1 MPQRALVNQLRPLSL
16 KWKLTSL
23 QMARTALSRQ
33 TQLSHKSTMTHT
45 AADQSKLGAMTLA
58 EHFSELRKRLVRSA
72 LAIIACTFAVWNQFP
87 PIFAV
92 IRAPYDSVQGI
103 GSNAVLALTGVT
115 SGFSLQLRVS
125 LAAAF
130 VLSSPIWIYQL
141 WRFISPGLKNNER
154 KWAYAFTAVA
164 VPLFSCGVLLAYF
177 VMPRM
182 LDILFQFT
190 PSDVENV
197 TSVESYL
204 SFFLHLTL
212 FFGVGFLLPLVL
224 VTLNFAGILSGERLK
239 AAWRWLILGSF
250 VFGAVA
256 TPNGDPLAMTFVA
269 LPMITMSF
277 IAVGIAL
284 MNDRRRKRAVET
296 S

>member
-1 MPQRALVNQLRPLSL
+1 
-16 KWKLTSL
+16 
-23 QMARTALSRQ
+23 MAQASPGDTKQ
-33 TQLSHKSTMTHT
+33 
-45 AADQSKLGAMTLA
+45 GAMTLA

-72 LAIIACTFAVWNQFP
+72 LALIVCTIAVWNQFSD
-87 PIFAV
+87 IFAV
-92 IRAPYDSVQGI
+92 IRAPYDSVQGL
-103 GSNAVLALTGVT
+103 GSNAVLALTGIT

-141 WRFISPGLKNNER
+141 WRFISPGLKRNER
-154 KWAYAFTAVA
+154 KWAYALTAVA
-164 VPLFSCGVLLAYF
+164 VPLFSCGVILAYY

-182 LDILFQFT
+182 LDILFEFT

-212 FFGVGFLLPLVL
+212 FFGIGFLLPLVL

-269 LPMITMSF
+269 LPMIVMSF

-284 MNDRRRKRAVET
+284 INDRRRQRLAEA

>member
-1 MPQRALVNQLRPLSL
+1 MAKASTPVNE
-16 KWKLTSL
+16 
-23 QMARTALSRQ
+23 
-33 TQLSHKSTMTHT
+33 
-45 AADQSKLGAMTLA
+45 LGAMTLL
-58 EHFSELRKRLVRSA
+58 EHFRELRTRLVRSA
-72 LAIIACTFAVWNQFP
+72 LALLVGTIAVWNEFP
-87 PIFAV
+87 RIFEI
-92 IRAPYDSVQGI
+92 IREPYDSVQGL

-125 LAAAF
+125 LAVGF
-130 VLSSPIWIYQL
+130 VVSSPIWIYQL
-141 WRFISPGLKNNER
+141 WKFVSPGLKKNER
-154 KWAYAFTAVA
+154 KWAYLFTGVA
-164 VPLFSCGVLLAYF
+164 VPLFTCGVLLAYY

-182 LDILFQFT
+182 LDILFEFT
-190 PSDVENV
+190 PSDVSNV

-212 FFGVGFLLPLVL
+212 FFGIGFLLPLIL
-224 VTLNFAGILSGERLK
+224 VSLNFAGLLSGERLRNS
-239 AAWRWLILGSF
+239 WRWLILGSF

-269 LPMITMSF
+269 LPMIALSF

-284 MNDRRRKRAVET
+284 LNDRRRERTIED

>member
-1 MPQRALVNQLRPLSL
+1 L
-16 KWKLTSL
+16 K
-23 QMARTALSRQ
+23 R
-33 TQLSHKSTMTHT
+33 
-45 AADQSKLGAMTLA
+45 
-58 EHFSELRKRLVRSA
+58 
-72 LAIIACTFAVWNQFP
+72 
-87 PIFAV
+87 
-92 IRAPYDSVQGI
+92 
-103 GSNAVLALTGVT
+103 
-115 SGFSLQLRVS
+115 
-125 LAAAF
+125 
-130 VLSSPIWIYQL
+130 
-141 WRFISPGLKNNER
+141 NEK

-164 VPLFSCGVLLAYF
+164 VPLFASGVLLAYY

-182 LDILFQFT
+182 LDILFEFT
-190 PSDVENV
+190 PRDVENV

-212 FFGVGFLLPLVL
+212 FFGIGFLLPLVL

-269 LPMITMSF
+269 LPMIAMSF

-284 MNDRRRKRAVET
+284 VNDRRRERTVEET
-296 S
+296 

>member
-1 MPQRALVNQLRPLSL
+1 
-16 KWKLTSL
+16 
-23 QMARTALSRQ
+23 MARA
-33 TQLSHKSTMTHT
+33 STKKNH
-45 AADQSKLGAMTLA
+45 LGDMTLA

-72 LAIIACTFAVWNQFP
+72 LALIICTIAVWNQFSD
-87 PIFAV
+87 IFAL
-92 IRAPYDSVQGI
+92 IRAPYDSVQEV
-103 GSNAVLALTGVT
+103 GSNAILALTGVT

-130 VLSSPIWIYQL
+130 VLSSPIWICQL
-141 WRFISPGLKNNER
+141 WKFISPGLKKNER

-164 VPLFSCGVLLAYF
+164 VPLFASGVVLAYY

-182 LDILFQFT
+182 LDILFEFT
-190 PSDVENV
+190 PTDVENV

-212 FFGVGFLLPLVL
+212 FFGIGFLLPLVL

-239 AAWRWLILGSF
+239 ASWRWLILGSF

-284 MNDRRRKRAVET
+284 VNDRRRNSEVV
-296 S
+296 

>member
-1 MPQRALVNQLRPLSL
+1 MAKASTPVNE
-16 KWKLTSL
+16 
-23 QMARTALSRQ
+23 
-33 TQLSHKSTMTHT
+33 
-45 AADQSKLGAMTLA
+45 LGAMTLL
-58 EHFSELRKRLVRSA
+58 EHFRELRTRLVRSA
-72 LAIIACTFAVWNQFP
+72 LALLVGTIAVWNEFP
-87 PIFAV
+87 QIFET
-92 IRAPYDSVQGI
+92 IREPYDSVQGL

-125 LAAAF
+125 LAVGF
-130 VLSSPIWIYQL
+130 VTSSPIWIYQL
-141 WRFISPGLKNNER
+141 WKFVSPGLKKNER
-154 KWAYAFTAVA
+154 KWAYLFTGVA
-164 VPLFSCGVLLAYF
+164 VPLFICGVLLAYY

-182 LDILFQFT
+182 LDILFEFT
-190 PSDVENV
+190 PNDVSNV

-212 FFGVGFLLPLVL
+212 FFGIGFLLPLIL
-224 VTLNFAGILSGERLK
+224 VSLNFAGVLSGESLK
-239 AAWRWLILGSF
+239 NSWRWLILGSF

-269 LPMITMSF
+269 LPMIALSF

-284 MNDRRRKRAVET
+284 LNDRRRARTIED

>member
-1 MPQRALVNQLRPLSL
+1 
-16 KWKLTSL
+16 
-23 QMARTALSRQ
+23 
-33 TQLSHKSTMTHT
+33 MTDT

-72 LAIIACTFAVWNQFP
+72 LAVIVCTFAVWNQFP
-87 PIFAV
+87 TIFAV

-154 KWAYAFTAVA
+154 KWAYAFTGVA

-224 VTLNFAGILSGERLK
+224 VTLNFAGILSGERLR

-250 VFGAVA
+250 LFGAVA

-269 LPMITMSF
+269 LPMIAMSF

-284 MNDRRRKRAVET
+284 LNDRRRERAVEAD
-296 S
+296 

>member
-1 MPQRALVNQLRPLSL
+1 
-16 KWKLTSL
+16 
-23 QMARTALSRQ
+23 
-33 TQLSHKSTMTHT
+33 
-45 AADQSKLGAMTLA
+45 
-58 EHFSELRKRLVRSA
+58 
-72 LAIIACTFAVWNQFP
+72 
-87 PIFAV
+87 
-92 IRAPYDSVQGI
+92 VQGI

-141 WRFISPGLKNNER
+141 WRFISPGLKRNER
-154 KWAYAFTAVA
+154 KWAYSFTAVA

-182 LDILFQFT
+182 LDILFEFT
-190 PSDVENV
+190 PTDVENV

-212 FFGVGFLLPLVL
+212 FFGIGFLLPLVL

-239 AAWRWLILGSF
+239 GAWRWLILGSF

-269 LPMITMSF
+269 VPMIIMSF

-284 MNDRRRKRAVET
+284 LNDRRRKRANEPG
-296 S
+296 

>member
-1 MPQRALVNQLRPLSL
+1 MAQASL
-16 KWKLTSL
+16 GDTK
-23 QMARTALSRQ
+23 QA
-33 TQLSHKSTMTHT
+33 
-45 AADQSKLGAMTLA
+45 AMTLA
-58 EHFSELRKRLVRSA
+58 EHFNELRKRLVRSTLA
-72 LAIIACTFAVWNQFP
+72 LLVCTIAVWNQFSD
-87 PIFAV
+87 IFAV
-92 IRAPYDSVQGI
+92 IRAPYDSVQGL

-125 LAAAF
+125 LSAAV

-141 WRFISPGLKNNER
+141 WRFISPGLKHNER
-154 KWAYAFTAVA
+154 KWAYVFTGVA
-164 VPLFSCGVLLAYF
+164 VPLFASGVLLAYF

-182 LDILFQFT
+182 LDTLFEFT

-212 FFGVGFLLPLVL
+212 FFGIGFLLPLIL
-224 VTLNFAGILSGERLK
+224 VTMNFAGILSGRSLRT
-239 AAWRWLILGSF
+239 AWRWLILGSF

-269 LPMITMSF
+269 LPMIAMSF
-277 IAVGIAL
+277 MAVGIAL
-284 MNDRRRKRAVET
+284 MNDRRRERRAEAI
-296 S
+296 

>member
-1 MPQRALVNQLRPLSL
+1 
-16 KWKLTSL
+16 
-23 QMARTALSRQ
+23 MADL
-33 TQLSHKSTMTHT
+33 
-45 AADQSKLGAMTLA
+45 AAEDAKLGAMTLA
-58 EHFSELRKRLVRSA
+58 EHFNELRKRLVRSA
-72 LAIIACTFAVWNQFP
+72 LAVTICTIAVWNQFAD
-87 PIFAV
+87 IFAV
-92 IRAPYDSVQGI
+92 IRAPYDSVQGL

-115 SGFSLQLRVS
+115 SGFSIQLRVS

-141 WRFISPGLKNNER
+141 WRFISPGLKRNER
-154 KWAYAFTAVA
+154 KWAYSFTAVA

-182 LDILFQFT
+182 LGILFEFT

-197 TSVESYL
+197 TSVENYL

-212 FFGVGFLLPLVL
+212 FFGIGFLLPLVL

-239 AAWRWLILGSF
+239 GAWRWLILGSF
-250 VFGAVA
+250 IFGAVA

-269 LPMITMSF
+269 VPMIAMSF
-277 IAVGIAL
+277 FAVGIAL
-284 MNDRRRKRAVET
+284 LNDRRRERAVEAE
-296 S
+296 

>member
-1 MPQRALVNQLRPLSL
+1 
-16 KWKLTSL
+16 
-23 QMARTALSRQ
+23 MAQA
-33 TQLSHKSTMTHT
+33 STEE
-45 AADQSKLGAMTLA
+45 SKLGAMTLA
-58 EHFSELRKRLVRSA
+58 EHFRELRKRLVRSSLA
-72 LAIIACTFAVWNQFP
+72 LIFCTVAVWNQFSV
-87 PIFAV
+87 IFAF
-92 IRAPYDSVQGI
+92 IRAPYDSVQGL
-103 GSNAVLALTGVT
+103 GSTAVLALTGVT
-115 SGFSLQLRVS
+115 SGFSLQLKVS

-130 VLSSPIWIYQL
+130 VISSPIWIYQL
-141 WRFISPGLKNNER
+141 WRFISPGLKRSER
-154 KWAYAFTAVA
+154 KWAYLFTAIA

-182 LDILFQFT
+182 LDILFEFT
-190 PSDVENV
+190 PADVENV

-212 FFGVGFLLPLVL
+212 FFGIGFLLPLVL
-224 VTLNFAGILSGERLK
+224 VSLNFAGILSGDRLR
-239 AAWRWLILGSF
+239 ASWRWLILGSF

-269 LPMITMSF
+269 LPMIALSF

-284 MNDRRRKRAVET
+284 MNDGRRERAAEL

>member
-1 MPQRALVNQLRPLSL
+1 
-16 KWKLTSL
+16 
-23 QMARTALSRQ
+23 
-33 TQLSHKSTMTHT
+33 MTDT

-72 LAIIACTFAVWNQFP
+72 LAVIVCTFAVWHQFP
-87 PIFAV
+87 SIFAV

-154 KWAYAFTAVA
+154 KWAYAFTGVA

-224 VTLNFAGILSGERLK
+224 VTLNFAGILSGERLR

-250 VFGAVA
+250 LFGAVA

-269 LPMITMSF
+269 LPMIAMSF

-284 MNDRRRKRAVET
+284 LNDRRRERAVEAN
-296 S
+296 

>member
-1 MPQRALVNQLRPLSL
+1 MAKASTPVNE
-16 KWKLTSL
+16 
-23 QMARTALSRQ
+23 
-33 TQLSHKSTMTHT
+33 
-45 AADQSKLGAMTLA
+45 LGAMTLL
-58 EHFSELRKRLVRSA
+58 EHFRELRTRLVRSA
-72 LAIIACTFAVWNQFP
+72 LALLVGTIAVWNEFP
-87 PIFAV
+87 RIFEI
-92 IRAPYDSVQGI
+92 IREPYDSVQGL

-125 LAAAF
+125 LAVGF
-130 VLSSPIWIYQL
+130 VVSSPIWIYQL
-141 WRFISPGLKNNER
+141 WKFVSPGLKKNER
-154 KWAYAFTAVA
+154 KWAYLFTGVA
-164 VPLFSCGVLLAYF
+164 VPLFICGVLLAYY

-182 LDILFQFT
+182 LDILFEFT
-190 PSDVENV
+190 PSDVSNV

-212 FFGVGFLLPLVL
+212 FFGIGFLLPLIL
-224 VTLNFAGILSGERLK
+224 VSLNFAGLLSGERLRNS
-239 AAWRWLILGSF
+239 WRWLILGSF

-269 LPMITMSF
+269 LPMIALSF

-284 MNDRRRKRAVET
+284 LNDRRRERTIED

>member
-1 MPQRALVNQLRPLSL
+1 
-16 KWKLTSL
+16 
-23 QMARTALSRQ
+23 
-33 TQLSHKSTMTHT
+33 MTDT

-72 LAIIACTFAVWNQFP
+72 LAVIVCTFAVWNQFP
-87 PIFAV
+87 TVFAV

-154 KWAYAFTAVA
+154 KWAYAFTGVA

-224 VTLNFAGILSGERLK
+224 VTLNFAGILSGERLR

-250 VFGAVA
+250 LFGAVA

-269 LPMITMSF
+269 LPMIAMSF

-284 MNDRRRKRAVET
+284 LNDRRRERTVEAD
-296 S
+296 

>member
-1 MPQRALVNQLRPLSL
+1 
-16 KWKLTSL
+16 
-23 QMARTALSRQ
+23 MAQA
-33 TQLSHKSTMTHT
+33 STEE
-45 AADQSKLGAMTLA
+45 SKLGAMTLA
-58 EHFSELRKRLVRSA
+58 EHFRELRKRLVRSA
-72 LAIIACTFAVWNQFP
+72 LALIVCTIAVWNQFSE
-87 PIFAV
+87 IFEI
-92 IRAPYDSVQGI
+92 IRSPYDSVQEI

-115 SGFSLQLRVS
+115 SGFSLQLKVS

-130 VLSSPIWIYQL
+130 VISSPIWIYQL
-141 WRFISPGLKNNER
+141 WRFISPGLKRSER
-154 KWAYAFTAVA
+154 KWAYLFTAIA

-182 LDILFQFT
+182 LDILFEFT
-190 PSDVENV
+190 PADVENV

-212 FFGVGFLLPLVL
+212 FFGIGFLLPLVL
-224 VTLNFAGILSGERLK
+224 VSLNFAGILSGDRLK
-239 AAWRWLILGSF
+239 ASWRWLILGSF

-269 LPMITMSF
+269 LPMIALSF

-284 MNDRRRKRAVET
+284 INDGRRERAAEL

>member
-1 MPQRALVNQLRPLSL
+1 MAKASTPVNE
-16 KWKLTSL
+16 
-23 QMARTALSRQ
+23 
-33 TQLSHKSTMTHT
+33 
-45 AADQSKLGAMTLA
+45 LGAMTLL
-58 EHFSELRKRLVRSA
+58 EHFRELRTRLVRSA
-72 LAIIACTFAVWNQFP
+72 LALLVGTIAVWNEFP
-87 PIFAV
+87 RIFEM
-92 IRAPYDSVQGI
+92 IREPYDSVQGL

-125 LAAAF
+125 LAVGF
-130 VLSSPIWIYQL
+130 VVSSPIWIYQL
-141 WRFISPGLKNNER
+141 WKFVSPGLKKNER
-154 KWAYAFTAVA
+154 KWAYLFTGVA
-164 VPLFSCGVLLAYF
+164 VPLFICGVLLAYY

-182 LDILFQFT
+182 LDILFEFT
-190 PSDVENV
+190 PSDVSNV

-212 FFGVGFLLPLVL
+212 FFGIGFLLPLIL
-224 VTLNFAGILSGERLK
+224 VSLNFAGLLSGERLRNS
-239 AAWRWLILGSF
+239 WRWLILGSF

-269 LPMITMSF
+269 LPMIALSF

-284 MNDRRRKRAVET
+284 LNDRRRERTIED

>member
-1 MPQRALVNQLRPLSL
+1 MAKASTPVNE
-16 KWKLTSL
+16 
-23 QMARTALSRQ
+23 
-33 TQLSHKSTMTHT
+33 
-45 AADQSKLGAMTLA
+45 LGAMTLL
-58 EHFSELRKRLVRSA
+58 EHFRELRTRLVRSA
-72 LAIIACTFAVWNQFP
+72 LALLVGTIAVWNEFP
-87 PIFAV
+87 RIFEI
-92 IRAPYDSVQGI
+92 IREPYDSVQGL

-125 LAAAF
+125 LAVGF
-130 VLSSPIWIYQL
+130 VVSSPIWIYQL
-141 WRFISPGLKNNER
+141 WKFVSPGLNKNER
-154 KWAYAFTAVA
+154 KWAYLFTGVA
-164 VPLFSCGVLLAYF
+164 VPLFICGVLLAYY

-182 LDILFQFT
+182 LDILFEFT
-190 PSDVENV
+190 PSDVSNV

-212 FFGVGFLLPLVL
+212 FFGIGFLLPLIL
-224 VTLNFAGILSGERLK
+224 VSLNFAGLLSGERLRNS
-239 AAWRWLILGSF
+239 WRWLILGSF

-269 LPMITMSF
+269 LPMIALSF

-284 MNDRRRKRAVET
+284 LNDRRRERTIED